1 MYSKEF
7 KAKALVVLA
16 ECDGSF
22 SKAAQKIGVI
32 GVRTLRRW
40 QADLVD
46 PAWRRQTRLTAAQ
59 RRSIAKLLEDGKA
72 AGDLAREYGVSI
84 TTVYNIRNEYS
95 EKKALAFMS
104 EKEGVEVPEID
115 LASLPDD
122 VEALKRRCAE
132 LELDNAILSQTIE
145 VLKKAQASTRRR

>member
-1 MYSKEF
+1 MYSEEF

-46 PAWRRQTRLTAAQ
+46 PAWRRQARLTAVRGESANPAL
-59 RRSIAKLLEDGKA
+59 SIL
-72 AGDLAREYGVSI
+72 
-84 TTVYNIRNEYS
+84 
-95 EKKALAFMS
+95 
-104 EKEGVEVPEID
+104 
-115 LASLPDD
+115 
-122 VEALKRRCAE
+122 
-132 LELDNAILSQTIE
+132 
-145 VLKKAQASTRRR
+145 